1 MVFKAVGGLPLHVIC
16 SFLFGTMSLLA
27 KSSSLL
33 ADLAENE
40 ENQLDDPAE
49 DEQKQ
54 LDDQATVA
62 DSAEDFQPF
71 CQKLRTLPA
80 ISYFSEIP
88 APKTPPRRDKTNLDP
103 QISMGSTTSFYSCES
118 SVSGQESDDRS
129 EQINTRCSCIGW
141 WRIQRI

>member
-1 MVFKAVGGLPLHVIC
+1 
-16 SFLFGTMSLLA
+16 MSLLA
-27 KSSSLL
+27 KSISLL

-40 ENQLDDPAE
+40 ENQLDDSAE

-71 CQKLRTLPA
+71 CQRLRTLPA
-80 ISYFSEIP
+80 IPYFSEIP
-88 APKTPPRRDKTNLDP
+88 VPKTPPRRDKTNLDP
-103 QISMGSTTSFYSCES
+103 QNSMGSTTSVYSCES
-118 SVSGQESDDRS
+118 SFSGQESDDRS

-141 WRIQRI
+141 GRIQRI